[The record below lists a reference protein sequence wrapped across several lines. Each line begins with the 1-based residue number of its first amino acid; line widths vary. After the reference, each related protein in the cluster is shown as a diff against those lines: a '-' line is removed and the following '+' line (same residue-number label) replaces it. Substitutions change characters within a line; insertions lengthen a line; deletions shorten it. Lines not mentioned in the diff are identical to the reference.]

1 MEIGKERAIEIVKV
15 QLIRGDE
22 KDKKRRVMKAKD
34 SFTKGEMV
42 KSIKLCKV
50 IS

>member
-22 KDKKRRVMKAKD
+22 KDKKR
-34 SFTKGEMV
+34 TKKEG
-42 KSIKLCKV
+42 S
-50 IS
+50 